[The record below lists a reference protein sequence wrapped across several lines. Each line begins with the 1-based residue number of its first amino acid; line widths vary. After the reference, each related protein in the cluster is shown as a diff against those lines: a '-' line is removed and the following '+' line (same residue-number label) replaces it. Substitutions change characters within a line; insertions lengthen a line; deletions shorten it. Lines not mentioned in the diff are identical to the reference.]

1 MDIKLALMAGV
12 DIPIPELQAIIHQP
26 QLKEI
31 ARMGEQN
38 FFMAIHYLCL
48 NKEAL
53 LEDESLL
60 QSLTNFQV
68 LMKVI
73 EQSEDAE
80 KKIALITLLSLLFP
94 GFKPIITPK
103 SIILNNLQTKQSI
116 LIDDNNY
123 VFLQE
128 ILKQMFCISSIFQGD
143 NVVYNPANEAAK
155 KIADKLMKGRKRVAE
170 LKGKNQESVLSR
182 YVSILTIGISS
193 MSLENCLA
201 LTIYQLFDLVE
212 RYNLFIEWDLNL
224 RVRLAGG
231 DPKQDAENWMKN
243 IH

>member
-38 FFMAIHYLCL
+38 FFMAVHYLCL

-80 KKIALITLLSLLFP
+80 KK
-94 GFKPIITPK
+94 
-103 SIILNNLQTKQSI
+103 
-116 LIDDNNY
+116 
-123 VFLQE
+123 
-128 ILKQMFCISSIFQGD
+128 
-143 NVVYNPANEAAK
+143 
-155 KIADKLMKGRKRVAE
+155 
-170 LKGKNQESVLSR
+170 
-182 YVSILTIGISS
+182 
-193 MSLENCLA
+193 
-201 LTIYQLFDLVE
+201 
-212 RYNLFIEWDLNL
+212 
-224 RVRLAGG
+224 
-231 DPKQDAENWMKN
+231 
-243 IH
+243 